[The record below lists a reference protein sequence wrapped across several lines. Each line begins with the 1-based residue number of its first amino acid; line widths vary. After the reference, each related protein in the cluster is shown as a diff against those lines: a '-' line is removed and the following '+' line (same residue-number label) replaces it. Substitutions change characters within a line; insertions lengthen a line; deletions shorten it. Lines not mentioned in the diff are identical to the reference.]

1 MNTKNKHI
9 VIVTSEFP
17 PQPGGIGNHAYNLAL
32 YLSKNNY
39 EVTVIA
45 DQRAV
50 LNEVEK
56 AFDNTLPF
64 LVKRISLKK
73 LRVLMYVDRIIK
85 TLQTIIKG
93 DFIIATGKFSLW
105 NVALCTLFVKRPN
118 MAVIHGTEVNFK
130 SSNIRNAIN
139 ISLKQFDSIVAVSN
153 YTKRLVTHL
162 KKDVDVIPNGI
173 DSNQWTINVS
183 GMKLK
188 GSPVITTVGRVSI
201 RKGQLQVIKMLPD
214 LLKDYPNIHYH
225 CVGIKGEFEVF
236 LVEAKRIG
244 VDKHITF
251 HGILNDDD
259 LKRVLLATDV
269 FVMLSQESVTG
280 DVEGFGIAILEANA
294 IGIPAIGAK
303 NCGIEDAIDNGITGF
318 LIEGND
324 SKALKNSLD
333 NILENKLVF
342 QENSRE
348 WAKQH
353 DWSQLI
359 KRYIAL
365 IP

>member
-1 MNTKNKHI
+1 MKHI

-45 DQRAV
+45 DQRAA
-50 LNEVEK
+50 LNEAEIK
-56 AFDNTLPF
+56 FDTTLPF
-64 LVKRISLKK
+64 LVERISLKK
-73 LRVLMYVDRIIK
+73 LRVLMYVNRIIK
-85 TLQTIIKG
+85 TLHTIIKG

-105 NVALCTLFVKRPN
+105 NVALCTLFVKRPS

-130 SSNIRNAIN
+130 SSSLRKAIN
-139 ISLKQFDSIVAVSN
+139 VSLKRFDRIVAVSN
-153 YTKRLVTHL
+153 YTKQLVTHL
-162 KKDVDVIPNGI
+162 KKDVEVIPNGI
-173 DSNQWTINVS
+173 DSNQWTTNIL
-183 GMKLK
+183 KIPLK
-188 GSPVITTVGRVSI
+188 GFPVITTVGRVSI

-214 LLKDYPNIHYH
+214 LLNDYPEIHYH
-225 CVGIKGEFEVF
+225 CVGITSEAEAF
-236 LVEAKRIG
+236 LDEAKRIG

-251 HGILNDDD
+251 HGVLNNDD
-259 LKRVLLATDV
+259 LKRVLSSTDV

>member
-1 MNTKNKHI
+1 LNTKNKHI

-39 EVTVIA
+39 KVTVIA

-73 LRVLMYVDRIIK
+73 LRVLMYLDRIIK

-130 SSNIRNAIN
+130 SSSLRNAIN
-139 ISLKQFDSIVAVSN
+139 ISLKRFDCIVAVSN
-153 YTKRLVTHL
+153 YTKQLVTHL
-162 KKDVDVIPNGI
+162 KTNVEVIPNGI
-173 DSNQWTINVS
+173 DANQWTNNVS
-183 GMKLK
+183 DLQLI

-214 LLKDYPNIHYH
+214 LVKEYPKTHYH
-225 CVGIKGEFEVF
+225 CVGIKGESEAF
-236 LVEAKRIG
+236 LAEAKRLG
-244 VDKHITF
+244 VDEHITF

-269 FVMLSQESVTG
+269 FIMLSQESVTG

-294 IGIPAIGAK
+294 LGIPAIGAK
-303 NCGIEDAIDNGITGF
+303 NCGIEDAIDDGVTGF
-318 LIEGND
+318 LIDGKD
-324 SKALKNSLD
+324 SAALKNSLD
-333 NILENKLVF
+333 SILEKKQVF
-342 QENSRE
+342 QENSKE

-353 DWSQLI
+353 DWNQLI